1 MPEAV
6 TLDSW
11 TYGARLLVGL
21 AQTEAI
27 QRGDLETTPA
37 HLAFALM
44 EMLPVRRAFEELK
57 AYDDA
62 SKAVKRSLMVARKGQ
77 AKQPVVEMSLVKL
90 IIDPLLTEP
99 RNAATLVRRFSRG
112 QSMIAP
118 VEKPFAAMA
127 KSIGEILD
135 NPELENVLT
144 KGTTDLSFVAM
155 GLRLAN
161 ERQHAQVSHR
171 HVVLAWLNAYATEK
185 AGTPY
190 EERAKKLATELND
203 LVDRTTPK
211 RTIAG
216 TTWSARVI
224 GAVCSG
230 IAAPEQRAGVM
241 LHVCWAEDDALA
253 NIRSLVADVVAAGK
267 TKE

>member
-1 MPEAV
+1 MAEAV

-21 AQTEAI
+21 AQAEAI
-27 QRGDLETTPA
+27 HRGDIETTPA

-57 AYDDA
+57 VYEDA

-77 AKQPVVEMSLVKL
+77 AKQPTVEMSLVKL
-90 IIDPLLTEP
+90 LIDPALTEP

-112 QSMIAP
+112 VSMIAP

-127 KSIGEILD
+127 KSVGEMLD
-135 NPELENVLT
+135 DPALENVLT
-144 KGTTDLSFVAM
+144 KGTTDLSFVAA

-161 ERQHAQVSHR
+161 ERQHAQVTHR

-190 EERAKKLATELND
+190 EERAIKLGVELND
-203 LVDRTTPK
+203 LVDRTSPK
-211 RTIAG
+211 RTLAG
-216 TTWSARVI
+216 TTWSPRVI

-253 NIRSLVADVVAAGK
+253 NIRALVAEVVAKA
-267 TKE
+267 ESL